1 MAAKKK
7 VEVVSNH
14 QSAEQRK
21 HNKSARAERKKNLT
35 KINRKARQS
44 YATLTPAEK
53 LEHGAHQAYLRA
65 MRHGATDAEAE
76 KIARAFKR
84 RAKHRNAGEHATA
97 QRHAAVAAQ
106 REVRANLKHKG
117 EQMRESFHSALE
129 KIDKNKRMK
138 PAAKVK
144 AKKELRQKY
153 AAERAALAAERK
165 AAMRSH
171 KRTLSAIKKK
181 VGPRL
186 KDMISNYHAAP
197 LSARGKKLKTVTEE
211 KKPEAKPASG
221 KKGRKT
227 GASKNAAQPEWKGT
241 RKSKAVREWEKMTGK
256 KAVSSVPS
264 PLRPAI
270 TKEQAEALHHKPAAK
285 KRGRPA
291 GSKNKPK
298 TEAVKAPVKHPDEPV
313 RERGTGKKTGGA
325 KKKGKAA
332 PTKRG
337 NKRAT
342 LD

>member
-21 HNKSARAERKKNLT
+21 RNKSARAERKKNLT
-35 KINRKARQS
+35 KINRKARLA
-44 YATLTPAEK
+44 YDTLTPAEK

-76 KIARAFKR
+76 KIARAYKR

-117 EQMRESFHSALE
+117 EQMREEFHSALE
-129 KIDKNKRMK
+129 KIDKRRMK
-138 PAAKVK
+138 PEAKVK

-171 KRTLSAIKKK
+171 KRTMSAIKKK

-186 KDMISNYHAAP
+186 KDMISNFHAAP
-197 LSARGKKLKTVTEE
+197 LSARGKKLHTVSEE
-211 KKPEAKPASG
+211 KKPETKPASG

-227 GASKNAAQPEWKGT
+227 GASKESVQPEWKGT

-270 TKEQAEALHHKPAAK
+270 TKEQAEALHHKPEAK

-298 TEAVKAPVKHPDEPV
+298 EAPAPVKHPDEPV

-332 PTKRG
+332 PTKRA